1 MKKLIFTLLVGT
13 AVLTLTSNSANAQ
26 SYKNAIGGRF
36 GNANGISFK
45 TGVSKGAM
53 LEFIGNFRN
62 NDNFSYANLTVLY
75 QVYNPISG
83 AQGLNWFYGGGGSVG
98 SARNKRYRNNDN
110 NYNNDVYFAA
120 NGVLGLDYK
129 FKGAPI
135 NLSLDWIPTFEIAP
149 NSGFYSGDIGLGI
162 RFTF

>member
-1 MKKLIFTLLVGT
+1 MKKLIFTLLVGVAIT
-13 AVLTLTSNSANAQ
+13 MASNTVNAQ

-62 NDNFSYANLTVLY
+62 RNEYSYANLTVLY
-75 QVYNPISG
+75 EVYNPISG
-83 AQGLNWFYGGGGSVG
+83 AAGLKWFYGGGGSIG
-98 SARNKRYRNNDN
+98 SRKFKKENG
-110 NYNNDVYFAA
+110 DVYLAA

-149 NSGFYSGDIGLGI
+149 NSELYGGDIGLGI